1 MTDSWLVHHDLRA
14 PDFGTPR
21 VRLYA
26 EALAMTR
33 WAESRGCPRVV
44 LSEHHGVDD
53 GYLPS
58 PFVFGAAVAAT
69 TSTIRIMV
77 SALVL
82 TLRDPIATAEDV
94 AVLDTL
100 SDGRVELTVV
110 PGYVADEFAMF
121 GIPFDGRGARFEEKL
136 EVLTGALGGG
146 PVTYR
151 GRTFTVTPPTVQ
163 RPRPFV
169 VVGGGAPR
177 RAARLGDA
185 FLPAVPDP
193 ALGETYV
200 AECRRLGKGDGILL
214 WPSGPLWVFVTDDP
228 DRSWAELGP
237 HALHEANGYG
247 RWAAATPGASPYEP
261 VGTVGELRRS
271 DRYAVVTPDE
281 CVALARGLDARS
293 ALQLKPLV
301 GGLDPD
307 LGWRSLE
314 LFADRVL
321 PALAAPAPVR
331 RRPRPAP

>member
-1 MTDSWLVHHDLRA
+1 MDNWLVHHDLRA
-14 PDFGTPR
+14 PAFGTPR

-26 EALAMTR
+26 EALAMTA

-58 PFVFGAAVAAT
+58 PFVFGAAVAAR
-69 TSTIRIMV
+69 TSVIRIMV

-121 GIPFDGRGARFEEKL
+121 GVPFGGRGALFEEKL
-136 EVLTGALGGG
+136 EALTGALGGG
-146 PVTYR
+146 PTTYR
-151 GRTFTVTPPTVQ
+151 GRTVTVTPPPVQ

-169 VVGGGAPR
+169 IVGGGAPR

-185 FLPAVPDP
+185 FLPAVPDA
-193 ALGETYV
+193 ALGEAYV

-214 WPSGPLWVFVTDDP
+214 WPSGPMWVFVTDDP

-247 RWAAATPGASPYEP
+247 RWAAAAPGASPYR
-261 VGTVGELRRS
+261 VVDSVDELRAS
-271 DRYAVVTPDE
+271 GRYAVVTPEE
-281 CVALARGLDARS
+281 CVALARDLDPRS

-307 LGWRSLE
+307 IGWRSLE

-321 PALAAPAPVR
+321 PALAAPAPG
-331 RRPRPAP
+331 P

>member
-1 MTDSWLVHHDLRA
+1 MTA
-14 PDFGTPR
+14 
-21 VRLYA
+21 
-26 EALAMTR
+26 

-58 PFVFGAAVAAT
+58 PFVFGAAVAAR

-94 AVLDTL
+94 AVLDIL

-121 GIPFDGRGARFEEKL
+121 GVPFDGRGALFEEKL
-136 EVLTGALGGG
+136 EALTGALGGG
-146 PVTYR
+146 PTTYR
-151 GRTFTVTPPTVQ
+151 GRTVTVTPPPVQ

-169 VVGGGAPR
+169 IVGGAAPR

-185 FLPAVPDP
+185 FLPAVPDA
-193 ALGETYV
+193 ALGEAYV

-214 WPSGPLWVFVTDDP
+214 WPSGPMWVFVTDDP

-247 RWAAATPGASPYEP
+247 RWAAAAPGASPYR
-261 VGTVGELRRS
+261 TVDSVDELRAS
-271 DRYAVVTPDE
+271 GRYAVVTPEE
-281 CVALARGLDARS
+281 CVALARDLDPRS

-321 PALAAPAPVR
+321 PALAAPAPG
-331 RRPRPAP
+331 P

>member
-1 MTDSWLVHHDLRA
+1 MDNWLLHHDLRA
-14 PDFGTPR
+14 PDFGTSR
-21 VRLYA
+21 VRLYE
-26 EALAMTR
+26 EALAMTV

-58 PFVFGAAVAAT
+58 PFVFGAAVAAR
-69 TSTIRIMV
+69 TSTLRIMV

-82 TLRDPIATAEDV
+82 TLHDPVSTAEDV

-110 PGYVADEFAMF
+110 PGYVAEEFAMF
-121 GIPFDGRGARFEEKL
+121 GIPFDGRGALFEEKL
-136 EVLTGALGGG
+136 EVLTLALTGGAF
-146 PVTYR
+146 TYR
-151 GRTFTVTPPTVQ
+151 GRTVRVTPPPVQ

-169 VVGGGAPR
+169 IVGGGAPR

-193 ALGETYV
+193 ALAAAYV
-200 AECRRLGKGDGILL
+200 AECNRLGKGDGILL
-214 WPSGPLWVFVTDDP
+214 WPSGPMWVFVTDDP

-247 RWAAATPGASPYEP
+247 RWAARAPGASPYRE
-261 VGTVGELRRS
+261 VATVDELRAS
-271 DRYAVVTPDE
+271 DRYAVVTPEE
-281 CVALARGLDARS
+281 CIALARDLDPRS

-307 LGWRSLE
+307 VGWRSLE

-321 PALAAPAPVR
+321 PVLDG
-331 RRPRPAP
+331 PRPGP

>member
-1 MTDSWLVHHDLRA
+1 MDNWLVHHDLRA
-14 PDFGTPR
+14 PGFGTPR

-26 EALAMTR
+26 EALDMTV

-58 PFVFGAAVAAT
+58 PFVFGAAVAAR
-69 TSTIRIMV
+69 TSAIRIMV

-82 TLRDPIATAEDV
+82 TLHDPFAVAEDV

-100 SDGRVELTVV
+100 SAGRVELTVV
-110 PGYVADEFAMF
+110 PGYVAEEFAMF
-121 GIPFDGRGARFEEKL
+121 GVPFDGRGALFEAKL
-136 EVLTGALGGG
+136 EAFTTALTGA
-146 PVTYR
+146 PATYR
-151 GRTFTVTPPTVQ
+151 GRTVTVTPPTVQ

-169 VVGGGAPR
+169 IVGGGAPR

-185 FLPAVPDP
+185 FLPAVPDE
-193 ALGETYV
+193 ALAAAYV

-214 WPSGPLWVFVTDDP
+214 WPSGPMWVFVTEDP
-228 DRSWAELGP
+228 DRTWAELGP

-247 RWAAATPGASPYEP
+247 RWAAAVPGASPFRPATSVE
-261 VGTVGELRRS
+261 ELRHS
-271 DRYAVVTPDE
+271 GQFAVVTPDE
-281 CVALARGLDARS
+281 CVALARDLDQRS

-321 PALAAPAPVR
+321 PALAGPSPD
-331 RRPRPAP
+331 P

>member
-1 MTDSWLVHHDLRA
+1 MDNWLVHHDLRA
-14 PDFGTPR
+14 PGFGTPR

-26 EALAMTR
+26 EALAMTA

-44 LSEHHGVDD
+44 LSEHHGVAD

-58 PFVFGAAVAAT
+58 PFVFGAAVAAR

-82 TLRDPIATAEDV
+82 TLHDPFSIAEDV

-110 PGYVADEFAMF
+110 PGYVAEEFAMF
-121 GIPFDGRGARFEEKL
+121 GVPFDGRGALFEEKL
-136 EVLTGALGGG
+136 EAFTTALTGG
-146 PVTYR
+146 PATYR
-151 GRTFTVTPPTVQ
+151 DRTVTVTPPPVQ

-169 VVGGGAPR
+169 IVGGGAPR

-185 FLPAVPDP
+185 YLPAVPDE
-193 ALGETYV
+193 ALAEAYV

-214 WPSGPLWVFVTDDP
+214 WPTGPMWVFVTDDP
-228 DRSWAELGP
+228 DRAWAELGP

-247 RWAAATPGASPYEP
+247 RWAAAVPGSSPFRPAES
-261 VGTVGELRRS
+261 VEELRAS
-271 DRYAVVTPDE
+271 GRYAVVTPEE
-281 CVALARGLDARS
+281 CVALVRTLDPRS

-307 LGWRSLE
+307 VGWRSLE

-321 PALAAPAPVR
+321 PALDAPP
-331 RRPRPAP
+331 PGP

>member
-1 MTDSWLVHHDLRA
+1 MDNWLVHHDLRA
-14 PDFGTPR
+14 PGFGTPR

-26 EALAMTR
+26 EALDMTV

-58 PFVFGAAVAAT
+58 PFVFGAAVAAR
-69 TSTIRIMV
+69 TSAIRIMV

-82 TLRDPIATAEDV
+82 TLHDPFAVAEDV

-100 SDGRVELTVV
+100 SAGRVELTVV
-110 PGYVADEFAMF
+110 PGYVAEEFAMF
-121 GIPFDGRGARFEEKL
+121 GVPFDGRGALFEAKL
-136 EVLTGALGGG
+136 EAFTTALTGA
-146 PVTYR
+146 PATYR
-151 GRTFTVTPPTVQ
+151 GRTVTVTPPTVQ

-169 VVGGGAPR
+169 IVGGGAPR

-185 FLPAVPDP
+185 FLPAVPDE
-193 ALGETYV
+193 ALAAAYV

-214 WPSGPLWVFVTDDP
+214 WPSGPMWVFVTEDP
-228 DRSWAELGP
+228 DRTWAELGP

-247 RWAAATPGASPYEP
+247 RWAAAVPGASPFRPATSVE
-261 VGTVGELRRS
+261 ELRHS
-271 DRYAVVTPDE
+271 GQYAVVTPDE
-281 CVALARGLDARS
+281 CVALARDLDQRS

-321 PALAAPAPVR
+321 PALAGPSPD
-331 RRPRPAP
+331 P

>member
-1 MTDSWLVHHDLRA
+1 MDNWLLHHDLRA

-26 EALAMTR
+26 EALAMTA
-33 WAESRGCPRVV
+33 WAEARGCPRVV

-58 PFVFGAAVAAT
+58 PFVFGAAVAAR
-69 TSTIRIMV
+69 TSTLRIMV

-82 TLRDPIATAEDV
+82 TLHDPFAVAEDV
-94 AVLDTL
+94 AVLDTV

-110 PGYVADEFAMF
+110 PGYVAEEFAMF
-121 GIPFDGRGARFEEKL
+121 GVDFAGRGTVFEEKL
-136 EVLTGALGGG
+136 AAFLAALAGG
-146 PVTYR
+146 PATYR
-151 GRTFTVTPPTVQ
+151 GRTATVTPPPVQ

-169 VVGGGAPR
+169 IVGGGAPR

-185 FLPAVPDP
+185 FLPAVPDE
-193 ALGETYV
+193 ALGRAYV

-214 WPSGPLWVFVTDDP
+214 WPSGPMWVFVTDDP
-228 DRSWAELGP
+228 ERSWAELGP

-247 RWAAATPGASPYEP
+247 RWAAAAPGASPYNE
-261 VGTVGELRRS
+261 VATVGELRHS
-271 DRYAVVTPDE
+271 GRYAVVTPDE
-281 CVALARGLDARS
+281 CVALARSLDPRS

-321 PALAAPAPVR
+321 PALDAPPG
-331 RRPRPAP
+331 P